1 MSIRPI
7 ATTFCLML
15 ATAALTAA
23 IMRPGVAA
31 QDPAIDQQKI
41 MEAYMKAATPGEPHA
56 KLNQLVGKWTAE
68 ITSYMNGQSE
78 TQQTECEFKSVLGGR
93 YVIQSTS
100 GAFGGMPFE
109 GLGIMGFD
117 NVAGEY
123 FSLWLDSMGTGFLL
137 ATGKAEA
144 DAKVLEMKGTA
155 KDAMTPEG
163 RPWRSV
169 QKHVDADH
177 WTFEMYDSMPGAT
190 GFTEIKMMEITY
202 RRKQAGAAR

>member
-7 ATTFCLML
+7 ATTLCLML
-15 ATAALTAA
+15 ATAALTTA
-23 IMRPGVAA
+23 MLRPSIAA

-41 MEAYMKAATPGEPHA
+41 MEAYMKAATPGVQHA
-56 KLNQLVGKWTAE
+56 KLNELVGKWSAD
-68 ITSYMNGQSE
+68 ITSYMNGQAE

-93 YVIQSTS
+93 YVIQSTT

-109 GLGIMGFD
+109 GMGIMGYD
-117 NVAGEY
+117 NVAGEH
-123 FSLWLDSMGTGFLL
+123 FSMWFDSMGTGYLL
-137 ATGKAEA
+137 ATGKAEP
-144 DAKVLEMKGTA
+144 DAKVLEMKGIA

-177 WTFEMYDSMPGAT
+177 WTFEMFDSMPGAA

-202 RRKQAGAAR
+202 RRNKPGAAR